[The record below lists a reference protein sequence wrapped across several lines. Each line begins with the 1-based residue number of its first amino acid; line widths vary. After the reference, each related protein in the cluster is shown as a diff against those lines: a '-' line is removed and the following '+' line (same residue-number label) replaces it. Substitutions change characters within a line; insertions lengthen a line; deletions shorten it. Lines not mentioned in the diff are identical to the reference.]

1 MSSIVMTTTMGP
13 AFWIIYIIFIGA
25 LLYFMAIRPQRK
37 QKKAFEEMMS
47 TLEIGDSIKTSGG
60 FYGEVIDITED
71 MVIVEF
77 GSNKNCRIPMDKTAI
92 VEIEKASD
100 GQTASVES

>member
-1 MSSIVMTTTMGP
+1 MSYVAMATNSPV
-13 AFWIIYIIFIGA
+13 FWIGYIIFLVV

-47 TLEIGDSIKTSGG
+47 QLEIGDSVKTSGG
-60 FYGEVIDITED
+60 MYGEVIDITED

-77 GSNKNCRIPMDKTAI
+77 GSNKNCRIPMDKSAI
-92 VEIEKASD
+92 VEVEKAGS
-100 GQTASVES
+100 GETASVE

>member
-1 MSSIVMTTTMGP
+1 MSYVAMATNSPV
-13 AFWIIYIIFIGA
+13 FWIGYIIFLVV

-47 TLEIGDSIKTSGG
+47 QLEIGDSVKTTSG
-60 FYGEVIDITED
+60 FYGVVIDITDD

-77 GSNKNCRIPMDKTAI
+77 GSNKNCRIPMDKAAI
-92 VEIEKASD
+92 VEVEKAN
-100 GQTASVES
+100 QVNTTTAE